1 MRKAFIVRIVSNR
14 PQAVQV
20 PVRPF
25 KTDKRGVRLL
35 ACCRGVPA
43 SILVKEYE
51 DAKAWERIA
60 GMVC

>member
-35 ACCRGVPA
+35 ACCRGLLE
-43 SILVKEYE
+43 SKLVKEYE
-51 DAKAWERIA
+51 EMKEWERIA
-60 GMVC
+60 GLWC

>member
-1 MRKAFIVRIVSNR
+1 MRKAFVVRIFGNQH
-14 PQAVQV
+14 QAVRV
-20 PVRPF
+20 KVRPYQ
-25 KTDKRGVRLL
+25 TDKRGVQLL

-43 SILVKEYE
+43 SVLVKEYE

>member
-1 MRKAFIVRIVSNR
+1 MRKAFVVRIFGNQQQAIRVKIR
-14 PQAVQV
+14 PYE
-20 PVRPF
+20 
-25 KTDKRGVRLL
+25 TDKRGAQLL

-43 SILVKEYE
+43 SVLVKEYE